1 MNLEVA
7 NKLLKLRKENNL
19 SQEELAER
27 LGISRQAI
35 SKWERGEASPDTD
48 NLIQLSNL
56 YRISLDELLD
66 IDVKTFKTPT
76 YPHSSS
82 DMNAQTIRLTKSEND
97 ELNYMFSETSSKRV
111 VYPKDSLKEE
121 IYPSG
126 NKPSFQE
133 PEKSVKYNDFNTIS
147 TPYRTQNPIA
157 TVPNDNST
165 KSQRNSK
172 KNKKKKKSFVP
183 PFTANKFINKFESLM
198 AKFKISYKG
207 LYTFPIYAIGIALA
221 VFFEEVLY
229 YRDAGYLSAMSI
241 LGIPLYYTFINSIEH
256 RNPNRFGYP
265 ILALMMMLFS
275 CFMTNNDELSALWL
289 ATIPFY
295 YWFVNKNK

>member
-19 SQEELAER
+19 SQEELAEK

-56 YRISLDELLD
+56 YRVSLDELLD
-66 IDVKTFKTPT
+66 IDVKTFKASS

-82 DMNAQTIRLTKSEND
+82 DMNAQTIKLTKSEND
-97 ELNYMFSETSSKRV
+97 ELDYMFSETSSKRV

-121 IYPSG
+121 IYPNS
-126 NKPSFQE
+126 NKPPFQE
-133 PEKSVKYNDFNTIS
+133 PEPYSNDFNNIS
-147 TPYRTQNPIA
+147 IPYKTQNPI
-157 TVPNDNST
+157 THIPNDSST
-165 KSQRNSK
+165 KSYKNNRK
-172 KNKKKKKSFVP
+172 KNKKKSFIP
-183 PFTANKFINKFESLM
+183 PFTTNKFINDFERLM
-198 AKFKISYKG
+198 AKFKITYKG

-221 VFFEEVLY
+221 AFFDEVLY
-229 YRDAGYLSAMSI
+229 YGDAEPLAGMAI
-241 LGIPLYYTFINSIEH
+241 LGIPLYYTFINAIQH
-256 RNPNRFGYP
+256 RNANRFGYP
-265 ILALMMMLFS
+265 ILAIMMMLFS
-275 CFMTNNDELSALWL
+275 YFLCDSDLSALWL